1 MVERYGPLFALLA
14 FYGIGFGWRAW
25 LQRRRYGATGIMLF
39 RSGNW
44 GEHLREMA
52 MLLLGLLLFLQAV
65 DVAGHT
71 RVFAAFAIAGRPP
84 MHGVL
89 GLAVAAVAIALM
101 VAAQLDMG
109 ASWRVG
115 IDEGARPGLVTR
127 GIYAWSRNPIYLAVF
142 LMLAAF
148 ALLVPTW
155 PSLLLAIGAPIGF
168 RRQAMFEE
176 SYLRRTYGDA
186 FERYASRVGR
196 FVPGLGRLG

>member
-1 MVERYGPLFALLA
+1 MVERYGPLFALLT

-25 LQRRRYGATGIMLF
+25 LHRRRYGETGIMLF

-44 GEHLREMA
+44 GEHLRETA

-71 RVFAAFAIAGRPP
+71 GVFAPLAVAGRPP

-89 GLAVAAVAIALM
+89 GLAFAAAAIGLM
-101 VAAQLDMG
+101 VAAQLNMG

-115 IDEGARPGLVTR
+115 IDEGARPGLVTS
-127 GIYAWSRNPIYLAVF
+127 GIYGWSRNPIYLAMF
-142 LMLAAF
+142 LLLAGF
-148 ALLVPTW
+148 ALMVPTW
-155 PSLLLAIGAPIGF
+155 PSVLLAIGAPIGF

-186 FERYASRVGR
+186 FETYASRVGR
-196 FVPGLGRLG
+196 FVPGLGLLS